1 MTEDNAPQNQQD
13 EEISVEE
20 LDEVAG
26 GAGDTNNGCNF
37 VAGCGAAK
45 PE

>member
-1 MTEDNAPQNQQD
+1 MAEDNNTPQNQQD

-26 GAGDTNNGCNF
+26 GDTNNGCNF
-37 VAGCGAAK
+37 VAGCGALQ
-45 PE
+45 PY